1 MMQGTIQTIDAKHHF
16 GFLRDATGA
25 KVFFRRSALTPPERF
40 ASLAVGMRVEFE
52 PASGPKGLRTAKITV
67 TPLETP
73 PGPSVEA
80 LAAYFRSHAA
90 S

>member
-1 MMQGTIQTIDAKHHF
+1 MQGTIQTIDAKHHF

-40 ASLAVGMRVEFE
+40 ATLEVGMRVEFE
-52 PASGPKGLRTAKITV
+52 PASGPKGPRTAKITV

-73 PGPSVEA
+73 PGLSFEE

-90 S
+90 G